1 MEIKGWTEQLVQDYL
16 QKYTLKTDSQ
26 SEKRD
31 NIIALEKINKEIAD
45 FKRQHLHIESEFN
58 AIKQALSMKATI
70 QQVQDVRADMDVLA
84 TKEDYTR
91 MRGLMVQ
98 FDGLITKFRDESII
112 HSQIIRRYDE
122 VISEKASRISVLDLE
137 DQIHKQGQRIDA
149 YHIIEKRVEM
159 IIGRIEKM
167 KKDNE
172 MKFDLIDHSISMEIV
187 KAVKKTV
194 KQALAS
200 NRGKK
205 PSNLNS
211 SFEEGPS
218 DINLFPM
225 QLTLAKGAATSISHS
240 VSAAQLQGDIAY
252 LLSLKANVEDLE
264 SMDST
269 KANKVDTEQLLVS
282 SSILGRQIKHLSV
295 LFMESIRMTVDNPN
309 ETKIAKENN
318 KKYLLSQIKSLVNN
332 WIIKF
337 DPMKQNT
344 YQQDEGMDFLKHVE
358 GETLQDY
365 TKLLLREEHKSP
377 GGKGHRQS
385 QSPIRQQ
392 NQETEVKKMQAKKK
406 LGLKTSRY
414 EKGEGGSHYRQQ
426 QSVWQSVDTTNYNHD
441 TLAEPSYFSY
451 KGAVSIN
458 IDQHMKT
465 TTSRFIHGAHNPH
478 VFDKYLGH
486 RGNFT

>member
-1 MEIKGWTEQLVQDYL
+1 
-16 QKYTLKTDSQ
+16 
-26 SEKRD
+26 
-31 NIIALEKINKEIAD
+31 
-45 FKRQHLHIESEFN
+45 
-58 AIKQALSMKATI
+58 
-70 QQVQDVRADMDVLA
+70 
-84 TKEDYTR
+84 
-91 MRGLMVQ
+91 
-98 FDGLITKFRDESII
+98 
-112 HSQIIRRYDE
+112 
-122 VISEKASRISVLDLE
+122 
-137 DQIHKQGQRIDA
+137 
-149 YHIIEKRVEM
+149 M

-172 MKFDLIDHSISMEIV
+172 LKFDLIDHSISMEIV

-218 DINLFPM
+218 DINLVPM
-225 QLTLAKGAATSISHS
+225 PLTLAKGAATSINHS

-344 YQQDEGMDFLKHVE
+344 YQG
-358 GETLQDY
+358 
-365 TKLLLREEHKSP
+365 
-377 GGKGHRQS
+377 
-385 QSPIRQQ
+385 
-392 NQETEVKKMQAKKK
+392 
-406 LGLKTSRY
+406 
-414 EKGEGGSHYRQQ
+414 
-426 QSVWQSVDTTNYNHD
+426 
-441 TLAEPSYFSY
+441 
-451 KGAVSIN
+451 
-458 IDQHMKT
+458 
-465 TTSRFIHGAHNPH
+465 
-478 VFDKYLGH
+478 
-486 RGNFT
+486 